1 MVTEG
6 NLATSFSTR
15 GVSTGTNCEGAA
27 GCCVPCTE
35 LVAEGGPLPEGC
47 IVDEEQAPTEEVE
60 EVVIVETTPSPAQQV
75 TTTAMQT
82 AAVDTKTTA
91 LQIVETT
98 TVPLTITTPP
108 PVIEKP
114 CGNGQRHIAEEGED
128 CWTYAFGGLKAQVV
142 GGKSLGK
149 MTSCAPE
156 LLYKDRDGLFFHS
169 GKYHQLEECDDF
181 NSEDSDG

>member
-1 MVTEG
+1 M
-6 NLATSFSTR
+6 ATSFSTR

-47 IVDEEQAPTEEVE
+47 IVDEEQAPTED
-60 EVVIVETTPSPAQQV
+60 VVIVETTPSPAVV

-82 AAVDTKTTA
+82 AAVDTTA

-142 GGKSLGK
+142 
-149 MTSCAPE
+149 A
-156 LLYKDRDGLFFHS
+156 
-169 GKYHQLEECDDF
+169 
-181 NSEDSDG
+181 